1 LPQEPFLL
9 PEYPAADGF
18 FLEENFVLRA
28 AGALLSAFILFS
40 VSALAQSN
48 GIPLTVERIFAHE
61 HMTGA
66 PPEGLTWSPDG
77 THLTYLDGGE
87 LIDLDP
93 GTGRPHVLV
102 SRAKLAAL
110 SGVYESDQDRD
121 HRERYKMANYIWAPD
136 SKHLLFDSGG
146 RLWLYDLGNGIG
158 IQIGFTDTLSG
169 DDPKFSPNGEN
180 VSFIRNHGL
189 SEVRP
194 EEITGAAPFP
204 LQPPPN
210 EATSEGEVDWVY
222 EEELD
227 VRSNYFWSPDSK
239 NLAFLQMDEANVPQ
253 YPLTDFMPTH
263 ATVELQRYPQPGDPN
278 PAVRVGVVS
287 AGAGSTRW
295 IRLPNHPGLD
305 YVPRFGWVDRHT
317 LWVETLSRD
326 HKQRD
331 LFFADENNSQSRLVL
346 EITDDKFLDENY
358 DVDVGGGDIVLTD
371 WKDGHNHIYLYR
383 YNEHNPMS
391 ASASDSEVSQLT
403 RGDFDV
409 DEVSLVDAAH
419 HVVDYTSN
427 EGNPLEQQVWQVGF
441 DGKRTRLTTGAG
453 FHEAN
458 FSPNGQVFV
467 DTWST
472 RMEPERLS
480 LCQTG
485 GKCNLFWSNR
495 GLEPYKLRP
504 PEQMEVKAKDGSTL
518 YATLLMP
525 ANAMEKA
532 SVPLIVNPYGGPG
545 PQTVVNKWDDSLLF
559 DELLAEHGFA
569 VLHAD
574 NRGTGHRG
582 RAFAQA
588 AWHNFGQVQLED
600 QLTVLDTALAGRPEL
615 DPNRLGW
622 WGWSWGGSFTLY
634 AMTHSDRFKA
644 GVAVAPVTDWRDYD
658 SIYTERYLG
667 QPSDFPEGY
676 KDFSPVNSA
685 AALKGHLLL
694 AHGTGDD
701 NVHIENTVQFIQR
714 LIDAHIPYD
723 LQIYP
728 RKTHSIAGADDRI
741 LLFSRILSHFE
752 EYLKPASVQEK

>member
-1 LPQEPFLL
+1 MT
-9 PEYPAADGF
+9 
-18 FLEENFVLRA
+18 RA
-28 AGALLSAFILFS
+28 AGALFSALIL
-40 VSALAQSN
+40 VSAAATAQSN

-77 THLTYLDGGE
+77 KHLTYLDGGE

-110 SGVYESDQDRD
+110 SGVYESTEDRA
-121 HRERYKMANYIWAPD
+121 HRERYKMASYIWAPD
-136 SKHLLFDSGG
+136 SRHLLFDSGG
-146 RLWLYDLGNGIG
+146 RLWLYDLSNGTG
-158 IQIGFTDTLSG
+158 VQIGFTDTLSG
-169 DDPKFSPNGEN
+169 DDPKFSPNGQ
-180 VSFIRNHGL
+180 VITFIRDRGL

-194 EEITGAAPFP
+194 QDVSDAAPFP
-204 LQPPPN
+204 LAPAPN
-210 EATSEGEVDWVY
+210 EFTLHGKVDWVY

-239 NLAFLQMDEANVPQ
+239 NVAFLQMDEGNVPQ
-253 YPLTDFMPTH
+253 YPITDWIPTH

-278 PAVRVGVVS
+278 PGVRVGVVS
-287 AGAGSTRW
+287 AGAGRTSW
-295 IRLPNHPGLD
+295 IRLPNHPGQD

-317 LWVETLSRD
+317 VWVETLSRD

-331 LFFADENNSQSRLVL
+331 LYFADANNSQSRLVL
-346 EITDDKFLDENY
+346 EIRDDKFLDDNY
-358 DVDVGGGDIVLTD
+358 DVDVDGGNIVLTD

-383 YNEHNPMS
+383 YAEHNPMS
-391 ASASDSEVSQLT
+391 ESDADSEVTQLT

-409 DEVSLVDAAH
+409 DAVSLVDAVH

-427 EGNPLEQQVWQVGF
+427 EGNPLEQQAWQVGF

-458 FSPNGQVFV
+458 FSPDGQLYV

-472 RMEPERLS
+472 RMQPDQLS

-485 GKCNLFWSNR
+485 GSCKVFWSNQ
-495 GLEPYKLRP
+495 GLGPYKLRA
-504 PEQMEVKAKDGSTL
+504 PEPMEVRAKDGTTL

-525 ANAMEKA
+525 ATGSGKA
-532 SVPLIVNPYGGPG
+532 TVPLIVNPYGGPG
-545 PQTVVNKWDDSLLF
+545 PQTVVDKWDDSLLF

-582 RAFAQA
+582 RAFAQE
-588 AWHNFGQVQLED
+588 AWHDFGTVQLED
-600 QLTVLDTALAGRPEL
+600 QLTVLDAALAAHPEL

-644 GVAVAPVTDWRDYD
+644 GIAVAPVTDWRDYD

-667 QPSDFPEGY
+667 QPSDFPDGY
-676 KDFSPVNSA
+676 KDFSVVNSA

-694 AHGTGDD
+694 VHGTGDD
-701 NVHIENTVQFIQR
+701 NVHIENTVVFIQK
-714 LIDAHIPYD
+714 LIDAGIPYD

-728 RKTHSIAGADDRI
+728 RETHSLSGPEVRI
-741 LLFSRILSHFE
+741 HLFHRILSHFE
-752 EYLKPASVQEK
+752 EYLKPASGQEK

>member
-1 LPQEPFLL
+1 MT
-9 PEYPAADGF
+9 
-18 FLEENFVLRA
+18 RA
-28 AGALLSAFILFS
+28 AGALLSVFILA
-40 VSALAQSN
+40 SASAPAQTN

-77 THLTYLDGGE
+77 KHLSYLDGGE

-102 SRAKLAAL
+102 SRAKLTAL
-110 SGVYESDQDRD
+110 SGVFESEQDRD
-121 HRERYKMANYIWAPD
+121 HRERYKMASYIWAPD

-146 RLWLYDLGNGIG
+146 RLWLYNLGNGTG
-158 IQIGFTDTLSG
+158 VQIGFTDTLAG
-169 DDPKFSPNGEN
+169 DDPKFSPNNEDI
-180 VSFIRNHGL
+180 SFIRNHGL

-194 EEITGAAPFP
+194 EEVAGGAPFP
-204 LQPPPN
+204 LEPPPN
-210 EATSEGEVDWVY
+210 EATSNGEVDWVY

-239 NLAFLQMDEANVPQ
+239 NVAFLQMDEGDVPQ
-253 YPLTDFMPTH
+253 YPITDFIPTH

-287 AGAGSTRW
+287 ANAGRTSW
-295 IRLPNHPGLD
+295 IRLPNHPGED

-317 LWVETLSRD
+317 IWVETLARD

-331 LFFADENNSQSRLVL
+331 LYFVDANNSQSRLVL
-346 EITDDKFLDENY
+346 EITDDKFVDENY
-358 DVDVGGGDIVLTD
+358 DVDVEAGDIVLTD

-383 YNEHNPMS
+383 YNARDPL
-391 ASASDSEVSQLT
+391 SASDSSSEVSQLT
-403 RGDFDV
+403 HGDFDV
-409 DEVSLVDAAH
+409 DAISLVDAAK
-419 HVVDYTSN
+419 HVVYYTSN

-441 DGKRTRLTTGAG
+441 DGKRRQLTTGAG
-453 FHEAN
+453 YHEAN

-467 DTWST
+467 DTWSA
-472 RMEPERLS
+472 RMEPDRLS

-485 GKCNLFWSNR
+485 SKCVVFWSNQ
-495 GLEPYKLRP
+495 GMELYKLRP
-504 PEQMEVKAKDGSTL
+504 PEQIEVKAKDGSTL

-525 ANAMEKA
+525 ADAAGKA
-532 SVPLIVNPYGGPG
+532 SVPLILNPYGGPG
-545 PQTVVNKWDDSLLF
+545 PQTVENKWDERLLF

-574 NRGTGHRG
+574 NRGTGNRG

-588 AWHNFGQVQLED
+588 AWHNFGPVQLED
-600 QLTVLDTALAGRPEL
+600 QLTVLDAALGAHAEL

-676 KDFSPVNSA
+676 KDFSAVNSA

-694 AHGTGDD
+694 AQGTGDD
-701 NVHIENTVQFIQR
+701 NVHMENTVQFIQK
-714 LIDAHIPYD
+714 LIDARIPYD
-723 LQIYP
+723 LQIFP